1 MKKNL
6 DGEIDGDNDFVSF
19 DYREGLLQL
28 FLLLFSFLLFFPL
41 NFLHVEDSFQLY
53 IYILDFNSIILI
65 AMIQKLNF
73 SLQF

>member
-6 DGEIDGDNDFVSF
+6 EGEIDGDNDFVSF

-28 FLLLFSFLLFFPL
+28 FLFCSVFLLFFPL